1 MAYVSQEM
9 KKELAVGIKKVLK
22 KYGCKGNIGVK
33 NHMSLYVDVM
43 EGPIDFG
50 FGTHGDR
57 YHQINTYW
65 IDDHWS
71 GVAKDFLNELLT
83 AMKGPNYFNNDNAMI
98 DYFHRSH
105 YTDINIGK
113 WNKPYKLDIE
123 NMGSSLL
130 PKVEA
135 V

>member
-1 MAYVSQEM
+1 MAYVSQKD
-9 KKELAVGIKKVLK
+9 KKDLSVGIKKVLK

-43 EGPIDFG
+43 EGPIDFKH
-50 FGTHGDR
+50 THGDG
-57 YHQINTYW
+57 YTQVNTYW

-83 AMKGPNYFNNDNAMI
+83 EMKGKKYFNNDEPMT

-113 WNKPYKLDIE
+113 YNKPYKLT
-123 NMGSSLL
+123 
-130 PKVEA
+130 KEA
-135 V
+135 A

>member
-1 MAYVSQEM
+1 MAYVSQND
-9 KKELAVGIKKVLK
+9 KKELSVGIKKVLK

-43 EGPIDFG
+43 EGPIDFKH
-50 FGTHGDR
+50 THGDG
-57 YHQINTYW
+57 YTQVNTYW

-83 AMKGPNYFNNDNAMI
+83 EMKGKKYFNNDDI
-98 DYFHRSH
+98 QTDYFCRSH

-113 WNKPYKLDIE
+113 YNKPYKLT
-123 NMGSSLL
+123 
-130 PKVEA
+130 KEA
-135 V
+135 A

>member
-1 MAYVSQEM
+1 MAYISQKD

-33 NHMSLYVDVM
+33 DNMSLYVDVM
-43 EGPIDFG
+43 EGPIDFKP
-50 FGTHGDR
+50 THGDG
-57 YHQINTYW
+57 YTQVNTYW

-83 AMKGPNYFNNDNAMI
+83 EMKGKKYFNNDDI
-98 DYFHRSH
+98 QTDYFCRSH

-113 WNKPYKLDIE
+113 YNKPYKLT
-123 NMGSSLL
+123 
-130 PKVEA
+130 KEA
-135 V
+135 A

>member
-9 KKELAVGIKKVLK
+9 KKELSVGIKRVLK
-22 KYGCKGNIGVK
+22 KYGMKANIGVK

-43 EGPIDFG
+43 SGPINFDFS
-50 FGTHGDR
+50 HGEG
-57 YHQINTYW
+57 YSQVNTYW
-65 IDDHWS
+65 IDDHYK
-71 GVAKDFLNELLT
+71 GIAKQFLNELL
-83 AMKGPNYFNNDNAMI
+83 AEMKGKNYYNNDNAQF
-98 DYFHRSH
+98 DYFDRSH

-123 NMGSSLL
+123 NMGSSML

-135 V
+135 A

>member
-1 MAYVSQEM
+1 MAYVSQND

-33 NHMSLYVDVM
+33 DNMSLYVDVM
-43 EGPIDFG
+43 EGPIDFKH
-50 FGTHGDR
+50 THGDG
-57 YHQINTYW
+57 YTQVNTYW

-83 AMKGPNYFNNDNAMI
+83 EMKGKKYFNNDDI
-98 DYFHRSH
+98 QTDYFCRSH

-113 WNKPYKLDIE
+113 YNKPYKLT
-123 NMGSSLL
+123 
-130 PKVEA
+130 KEA
-135 V
+135 A

>member
-22 KYGCKGNIGVK
+22 KYGCKGNIGVR

-43 EGPIDFG
+43 EGPIDFENY
-50 FGTHGDR
+50 THGDK
-57 YHQINTYW
+57 YIQVNTYW
-65 IDDHWS
+65 IDDHYK
-71 GVAKDFLNELLT
+71 GIAKQFLNELL
-83 AMKGPNYFNNDNAMI
+83 AEMKGKNYYNNDNAMI
-98 DYFHRSH
+98 DYFDRSH

-123 NMGSSLL
+123 NMGSSML
-130 PKVEA
+130 PKVA
-135 V
+135 

>member
-43 EGPIDFG
+43 EGPIDFKH
-50 FGTHGDR
+50 THGDG
-57 YHQINTYW
+57 YTQVNTYW

-83 AMKGPNYFNNDNAMI
+83 EMKGKKYFNNDDI
-98 DYFHRSH
+98 QTDYFCRSH

-113 WNKPYKLDIE
+113 WNKPYKIT
-123 NMGSSLL
+123 
-130 PKVEA
+130 KEA
-135 V
+135 A

>member
-1 MAYVSQEM
+1 MAYVSQND

-43 EGPIDFG
+43 EGPIDFKH
-50 FGTHGDR
+50 THGDG
-57 YHQINTYW
+57 YTQVNTYW

-83 AMKGPNYFNNDNAMI
+83 EMKGKKYFNNDDI
-98 DYFHRSH
+98 QTDYFCRSH

-123 NMGSSLL
+123 NMVSSML

-135 V
+135 A

>member
-1 MAYVSQEM
+1 MAYVSQND

-43 EGPIDFG
+43 EGPIDFKH
-50 FGTHGDR
+50 THGDG
-57 YHQINTYW
+57 YTQVNTYW

-83 AMKGPNYFNNDNAMI
+83 EMKGKKYFNNDDI
-98 DYFHRSH
+98 QTDYFCRSH

-113 WNKPYKLDIE
+113 YNKPYKLT
-123 NMGSSLL
+123 
-130 PKVEA
+130 KEA
-135 V
+135 A

>member
-43 EGPIDFG
+43 EGPIDFKH
-50 FGTHGDR
+50 THGDG
-57 YHQINTYW
+57 YTQVNTYW

-83 AMKGPNYFNNDNAMI
+83 EMKGKKYFNNDDI
-98 DYFHRSH
+98 QTDYFCRSH

-113 WNKPYKLDIE
+113 YNKPYKLT
-123 NMGSSLL
+123 
-130 PKVEA
+130 KEA
-135 V
+135 A

>member
-1 MAYVSQEM
+1 MAYVSQND

-43 EGPIDFG
+43 EGPIDFKH
-50 FGTHGDR
+50 THGDG
-57 YHQINTYW
+57 YTQVNTYW

-83 AMKGPNYFNNDNAMI
+83 EMKGKKYFNNDDI
-98 DYFHRSH
+98 QTDYFCRSH

-113 WNKPYKLDIE
+113 WNKPYKIT
-123 NMGSSLL
+123 
-130 PKVEA
+130 KEA
-135 V
+135 A